1 MPYDCSGYSS
11 AHLMGRGSSK
21 SGAFPYGYLALHQ
34 RAYENSGRPTMF
46 NPLAKNPVGY
56 LFSPYRRILTGG

>member
-1 MPYDCSGYSS
+1 MLYDCTGYSPEVAYS
-11 AHLMGRGSSK
+11 I
-21 SGAFPYGYLALHQ
+21 LALHQ